1 MGKRLGGTVKRSLI
15 TLVVVVL
22 GMAVLSACGS
32 AAPSPGAS
40 AAAAVAAATPVA
52 ATLAAKPAMK
62 KIASLTR
69 TSTAKYQQDFES
81 PLFTVKT
88 NATRLG
94 WNVTPVAGQYNWR
107 IAVYR
112 EGQKVDAAGLLG
124 NVLFLLSNATY
135 GSGLADSGAK
145 DYKLKPG
152 KYRLLV
158 ELWHCSATVTVS
170 QGGKQ
175 SVAAKPTPA
184 AKPQIPKNQEEAL
197 GYIRACGAQAAKV
210 RQEVRAVQGAIYLAA
225 KSPTQAN
232 RRQLETVGNWASN
245 AIYKA
250 QADFG
255 PQKFP
260 TSGMPQALWNAAYAM
275 SQGANDMSNALS
287 TLATY
292 AAGMSATPAN
302 FGSQFKKARSEW
314 NEGVRVIWRTAGKTK
329 PPVI

>member
-1 MGKRLGGTVKRSLI
+1 
-15 TLVVVVL
+15 
-22 GMAVLSACGS
+22 
-32 AAPSPGAS
+32 
-40 AAAAVAAATPVA
+40 
-52 ATLAAKPAMK
+52 
-62 KIASLTR
+62 
-69 TSTAKYQQDFES
+69 
-81 PLFTVKT
+81 
-88 NATRLG
+88 
-94 WNVTPVAGQYNWR
+94 VTPVAGQYNWR

-112 EGQKVDAAGLLG
+112 KGQKVNAGTLLG

-225 KSPTQAN
+225 KSPTQAH
-232 RRQLETVGNWASN
+232 RTQLETVCVFRR
-245 AIYKA
+245 IRPP
-250 QADFG
+250 G
-255 PQKFP
+255 PIENGHLVRF
-260 TSGMPQALWNAAYAM
+260 N
-275 SQGANDMSNALS
+275 
-287 TLATY
+287 
-292 AAGMSATPAN
+292 SA
-302 FGSQFKKARSEW
+302 ARSAPLEST
-314 NEGVRVIWRTAGKTK
+314 RSRRRR
-329 PPVI
+329 

>member
-1 MGKRLGGTVKRSLI
+1 MTLKRAG
-15 TLVVVVL
+15 VL
-22 GMAVLSACGS
+22 GTLPAIVALAIVASGCGS
-32 AAPSPGAS
+32 PPPADVHTPSPANTP
-40 AAAAVAAATPVA
+40 AAATS
-52 ATLAAKPAMK
+52 AAKPAMK

-88 NATRLG
+88 STRRLG

-112 EGQKVDAAGLLG
+112 KGQKVNAGTLLG

-225 KSPTQAN
+225 KSPTQAH
-232 RRQLETVGNWASN
+232 RTQLETVCVFRR
-245 AIYKA
+245 IRPP
-250 QADFG
+250 G
-255 PQKFP
+255 PIENGHLVRF
-260 TSGMPQALWNAAYAM
+260 N
-275 SQGANDMSNALS
+275 
-287 TLATY
+287 
-292 AAGMSATPAN
+292 SA
-302 FGSQFKKARSEW
+302 ARSAPLEST
-314 NEGVRVIWRTAGKTK
+314 RSRRRR
-329 PPVI
+329 